1 MSGTQRERKQICF
14 LTLLRVRHKDI
25 MSSVVVFARA
35 VVATDGLVH
44 YLMVSVAERSEE
56 SEVRVGTQGLEDI
69 NDTSAMRRLHDC
81 WGISSDHN
89 MSVSQC
95 LHPAAQNS
103 IPLRP

>member
-1 MSGTQRERKQICF
+1 
-14 LTLLRVRHKDI
+14 

-56 SEVRVGTQGLEDI
+56 SEVRVGAQGLEDI

-81 WGISSDHN
+81 
-89 MSVSQC
+89 
-95 LHPAAQNS
+95 
-103 IPLRP
+103 